1 MDEKLLVTSKE
12 IVIRDALAKVDE
24 EIRKQGYARRDAMHL
39 RLLAEE
45 TLGMLKAMAG
55 NYTALIWT
63 ERNADEASINISAMT
78 EGINYDT
85 KRELLAVS
93 TSGKNAS
100 SKGFMGRIG
109 EFIENS
115 ILNREEALDVER
127 EYGAGFLSYDSDE
140 EKPSDLMVAWSLAEY
155 RKSLRETGA
164 EAGNG
169 EEARDIL
176 EKSIVAS
183 LAKDVVVGVKK
194 DKVDMTISMEL
205 TGE

>member
-1 MDEKLLVTSKE
+1 MNEKLIVTGKE
-12 IVIRDALAKVDE
+12 MVIRDALARVDE
-24 EIRKQGYARRDAMHL
+24 DIKEQGYARRDAIHL

-45 TLGMLKAMAG
+45 TLGMLKAMTG

-63 ERNADEASINISAMT
+63 ERNANVASIKISART
-78 EGINYDT
+78 EGIDYDT
-85 KRELLAVS
+85 KKELLAVS

-109 EFIENS
+109 DFIENS
-115 ILNREEALDVER
+115 MLGREAALDVER
-127 EYGAGFLSYDSDE
+127 EYGAGFLTYDSDE
-140 EKPSDLMVAWSLAEY
+140 DKPSDLMMAWSLEEY
-155 RKSLRETGA
+155 RKSLK
-164 EAGNG
+164 EAGTDAENG